1 MILRVMNDVQ
11 LLNEVIRTL
20 KLEGEAISDLA
31 QTVATATGP
40 HAKQW
45 LLAIRLLNASLEKN
59 GKIVVTGVGK
69 SGKIAQK
76 ISATLSSTGSF
87 SVFLH
92 PTEGLHGDLGY
103 VRENDV
109 VLALSYTGNT
119 EELLRILPSFKDRK
133 IPIIAITGNPKSQLG
148 LQSSAVLDAS
158 VKEEACPHKLAPT
171 TSSTLALAVGDALAI
186 ALMRLRG
193 FDSQSFAKNHPG
205 GSLGRKLHLTVSE
218 VMHQGDGVAMVSADT
233 PMDQVIIASTQKK
246 LGAVAVCDGPQQKL
260 LGIITDGDIR
270 RALSHREKFFGL
282 KAKEVMSSSP
292 ITASPEMMAVEALA
306 LMQNRPSQI
315 SVLPVINP
323 KSEFLG
329 LIRLHDIIQAF

>member
-1 MILRVMNDVQ
+1 MILRVMNDSA
-11 LLNEVIRTL
+11 LLNDVVRTL
-20 KLEGEAISDLA
+20 KTEGEAIETLA
-31 QTVATATGP
+31 QNLSVSDSPSAR
-40 HAKQW
+40 QW
-45 LLAIRLLNASLEKN
+45 TLAIRLLNASLEKN

-133 IPIIAITGNPKSQLG
+133 IPILSITGNPKSQLA
-148 LQSSAVLDAS
+148 LQSDAVLDGS
-158 VKEEACPHKLAPT
+158 VKEEACPHNLAPT
-171 TSSTLALAVGDALAI
+171 TSSTLALAMGDALAL

-193 FDSQSFAKNHPG
+193 FDSDAFAKNHPG

-218 VMHQGDGVAMVSADT
+218 VMHRGDEVAVVSRQT

-246 LGAVAVCDGPQQKL
+246 LGAVAVCENGEL
-260 LGIITDGDIR
+260 LGIITDGDLR
-270 RALSHREKFFGL
+270 RALSHREKFFNL
-282 KAKEVMSSSP
+282 QAKEVMTKAP
-292 ITASPEMMAVEALA
+292 VTASPEMMATEALS

-323 KSEFLG
+323 KNEFLG
-329 LIRLHDIIQAF
+329 IIRLHDIIQTF